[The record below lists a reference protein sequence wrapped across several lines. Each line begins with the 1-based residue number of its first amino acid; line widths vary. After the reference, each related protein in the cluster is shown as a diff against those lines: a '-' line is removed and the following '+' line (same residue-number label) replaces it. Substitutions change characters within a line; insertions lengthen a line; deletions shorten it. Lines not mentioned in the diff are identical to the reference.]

1 MARSLNK
8 VQLIGRLGKDPEMRY
23 TANGSALTT
32 FTVATNRTWINGDGT
47 PHEEVEWHSVT
58 AWGTLAETTNQ
69 FLVKGR
75 LVYIEGRLQTRA
87 WEGEDGVRHSRTEII
102 AEDVIFL
109 DRQPSEE
116 EPPEDPP
123 PAAAAPGKKPRR

>member
-8 VQLIGRLGKDPEMRY
+8 VQLIGRLGRYPEMRY
-23 TANGSALTT
+23 TANGSALTI
-32 FTVATNRTWINGDGT
+32 FTLATNRTWANGDGT

-58 AWGTLAETTNQ
+58 TWGNLAETTNQ

-75 LVYIEGRLQTRA
+75 LIYVEGRLQTRT
-87 WEGEDGVRHSRTEII
+87 WEGEDGVRHSRTEIV

-109 DRQPSEE
+109 DRQPTEE
-116 EPPEDPP
+116 KPPDAPP
-123 PAAAAPGKKPRR
+123 PAPASPGKKTRQ

>member
-8 VQLIGRLGKDPEMRY
+8 VQLIGRLGRDPEMRY

-32 FTVATNRTWINGDGT
+32 FTLATNRTWANGDGT
-47 PHEEVEWHSVT
+47 PHEETEWHNVT
-58 AWGTLAETTNQ
+58 AWGNLAETTNQ

-75 LVYIEGRLQTRA
+75 LIYVEGRLQTRT
-87 WEGEDGVRHSRTEII
+87 WEGEDGVRHSRTEIV

-109 DRQPSEE
+109 DRQQTD
-116 EPPEDPP
+116 EPQDDPA
-123 PAAAAPGKKPRR
+123 PAPAPTEKKTRQ